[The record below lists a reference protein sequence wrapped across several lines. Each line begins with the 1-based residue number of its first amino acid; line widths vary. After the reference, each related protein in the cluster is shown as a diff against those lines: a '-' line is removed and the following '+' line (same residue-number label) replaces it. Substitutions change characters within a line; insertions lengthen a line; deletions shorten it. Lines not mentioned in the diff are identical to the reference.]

1 MLKKIVEEESKNS
14 KSPRAQ
20 NRSKSANSSKSK
32 SPTVIMNTKP
42 ILKKREKKD
51 KIDLSN
57 QIEVPPKFNVEQSS
71 SFDVQL
77 TGSTDPKKPM
87 SNFLFYSIELSA
99 KIREKNPDLK
109 ITEVSKLVG
118 QSWG

>member
-32 SPTVIMNTKP
+32 SPTVIISKP

-57 QIEVPPKFNVEQSS
+57 QMEVPPKFNVEQSS

-77 TGSTDPKKPM
+77 TGSTKPKMPKT
-87 SNFLFYSIELSA
+87 SFIFYSMEYSP

-109 ITEVSKLVG
+109 MTEVTKLVG